1 MEVLGSPQQGSS
13 ACNLK
18 IEPFFFCNDVNCGE
32 RAFDD
37 CDKDLDAFCSL
48 PYERDKDKEKENDK
62 EKDKDKHKDKGAY
75 DACNKDLDAFR
86 SLLSEETSFSVN
98 LLDD

>member
-1 MEVLGSPQQGSS
+1 M
-13 ACNLK
+13 K
-18 IEPFFFCNDVNCGE
+18 CNDVSFGE

-37 CDKDLDAFCSL
+37 CDKDLDAFRSL
-48 PYERDKDKEKENDK
+48 LYERDKEIDKDKEKENGK
-62 EKDKDKHKDKGAY
+62 EKDKDKDKHKDKGAY
-75 DACNKDLDAFR
+75 DDYNKDLDAFR

>member
-1 MEVLGSPQQGSS
+1 M
-13 ACNLK
+13 K
-18 IEPFFFCNDVNCGE
+18 CNDVSFGE

-37 CDKDLDAFCSL
+37 CDKDLDAFRSL
-48 PYERDKDKEKENDK
+48 LYERDKEKDKDKEKENDK
-62 EKDKDKHKDKGAY
+62 EKDKQKYKGAY
-75 DACNKDLDAFR
+75 DDYNKDLDAFR

>member
-1 MEVLGSPQQGSS
+1 MS
-13 ACNLK
+13 
-18 IEPFFFCNDVNCGE
+18 FGE

-48 PYERDKDKEKENDK
+48 LYEREKEKDKDKEKENDK

-75 DACNKDLDAFR
+75 DDCKDLDAFR